1 VCREVVLRRAVL
13 WVWRADARV
22 TWSVSGDSGG
32 REGVSGALES
42 GCVMHGQGLMSL
54 CEQCAECGSEEG

>member
-1 VCREVVLRRAVL
+1 ML